1 MYYARVMSS
10 TPPTPEEIEAKRK
23 EKLATRRY
31 FTVSLS
37 DKVIPGGMPYRCWV
51 CGHIVT
57 TVYNEPKAQVEIK
70 IAQEDVTGKMTGNL
84 CRDDNI
90 LYLFV

>member
-1 MYYARVMSS
+1 MNGSAL
-10 TPPTPEEIEAKRK
+10 TPEEIQHKRE

-37 DKVIPGGMPYRCWV
+37 DRVVPEGLPYRCWE
-51 CGHIVT
+51 CGNIVQ

-70 IAQEDVTGKMTGNL
+70 IAQEDVTSGKLMGSL
-84 CRDDNI
+84 CRKDNI